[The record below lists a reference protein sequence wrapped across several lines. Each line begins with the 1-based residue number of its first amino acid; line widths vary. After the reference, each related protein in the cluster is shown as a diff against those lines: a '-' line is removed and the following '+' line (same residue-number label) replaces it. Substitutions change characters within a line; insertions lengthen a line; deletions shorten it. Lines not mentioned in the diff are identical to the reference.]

1 MKAYLKNYRQSPRKV
16 RLVADAVR
24 GKSVDRAV
32 LELRFMPKRA
42 ARAMSKL
49 ISSAVANAAQAGSP
63 TDDLLVK
70 VVMVDDGV
78 TMKRFKPRSR
88 GMANMIRKR
97 TSNIQIELAAKAIA
111 KN

>member
-16 RLVADAVR
+16 RLVADSVR

-49 ISSAVANAAQAGSP
+49 ISSAAANAEQAG
-63 TDDLLVK
+63 TTKDDLVVK
-70 VVMVDDGV
+70 TIMVDEGV
-78 TMKRFKPRSR
+78 TMKRYKPRSR

-97 TSNIQIELAAKAIA
+97 TSNIKVELATKAT